1 VSGVRGGTLAD
12 LEEGD
17 PDAGQRGVQAVTSR
31 DALWK
36 RMFMAATEAV
46 DRRVGWSRLPKPAA
60 LVTLMGL
67 RMRLRRDN
75 LFDPAGL
82 RLSWGPSPLPAGP
95 RSTTRTVD
103 GTGNDLTHPDMGSV
117 GTLFGR
123 NVPLADAAP
132 SRVLTPNP
140 RVVSLEL
147 LTRERFVPA
156 TTLNVL
162 AAAWL
167 QFEVHD
173 WFSHGPNEPDD
184 PWLVDLDPTDAWP
197 QHPMQIPRTHQAAP
211 TIDGRPPTY
220 ANTETHWWDASQVY
234 GTTVEFQHRLRTHEG
249 GKLVLSERATV
260 PFDPSSMRE
269 LAGVNGNWWLG
280 LAMFH
285 SAFMN
290 EHNAI
295 CDRLAGA
302 HPDWDDDML
311 FEHARLVNAALI
323 AKIHTV
329 EWTTALLGNPTMHTG
344 MRANWWGLLGEKFS
358 RRFGRVSKSE
368 EVSGIPGSETW
379 LHGAPYAMT
388 EEFVAVYRM
397 HPLIPDDFPLRSAAD
412 GTDLGTYAFPQ
423 IAGTHTHEVLDTV
436 AMVDLLYSFATTNP
450 GAIVLHNFPNHLQ
463 HFAKPDGS
471 VLDLAATDIL
481 RSRERGVPR
490 YNEFRRK
497 FHLAPARRFEDF
509 SSDSAVVADLR
520 RIYDD
525 PEDVDLMIGL
535 YAETPPRGFAFSDTA
550 FRVFILMAS
559 RRLKSDRFYT
569 YDFRPDVYSPE
580 GMAWIADNT
589 LSTVLARNYPEL
601 APRLAGVTNAFAPWP
616 AAG

>member
-1 VSGVRGGTLAD
+1 MA
-12 LEEGD
+12 
-17 PDAGQRGVQAVTSR
+17 SR
-31 DALWK
+31 NALWK
-36 RMFMAATEAV
+36 RSLMAVTERI
-46 DRRVGWSRLPKPAA
+46 DRRIGWSRLPKPAA
-60 LVTLMGL
+60 LLTLMGL

-75 LFDPAGL
+75 LFDPDGL
-82 RLSWGPSPLPAGP
+82 VLPWTPSPLPDGQRP
-95 RSTTRTVD
+95 LTRTAD
-103 GTGNDLTHPDMGSV
+103 GTGNDLTHPTMGSV

-123 NVPLADAAP
+123 NVPLTDTAPQDA
-132 SRVLTPNP
+132 LTPNP
-140 RVVSLEL
+140 RRISLEL
-147 LTRERFVPA
+147 LTRERFQPA

-173 WFSHGPNEPDD
+173 WFSHGANERDD
-184 PWLVDLDPTDAWP
+184 PWLVDVDPGDPWP
-197 QHPMQIPRTHQAAP
+197 QHPMQIPRTRRSAP
-211 TIDGRPPTY
+211 TTDGKPPTY

-234 GTTVEFQHRLRTHEG
+234 GSTLEFQHQLRTREG
-249 GKLVLSERATV
+249 GKLLLSPTGNV
-260 PFDPSSMRE
+260 PFDPSTMRE

-285 SAFMN
+285 TVFMR

-295 CDRLAGA
+295 CDHLGRA
-302 HPDWDDDML
+302 HPDWDDDAL

-329 EWTTALLGNPTMHTG
+329 EWTTALLGTPTLYTA
-344 MRANWWGLLGEKFS
+344 MRSNWWGLLGERFG

-368 EVSGIPGSETW
+368 EVSGILGSETW

-397 HPLIPDDFPLRSAAD
+397 HPLIPDDFSLRSA
-412 GTDLGTYAFPQ
+412 TDNRQIAHHTFPE
-423 IAGTHTHEVLDTV
+423 IAGTHTHEVLDAV
-436 AMVDLLYSFATTNP
+436 SMADLFYSLATENP
-450 GAIVLHNFPNHLQ
+450 GAIVLHNFPKHLQ
-463 HFAKPDGS
+463 QFVKPDGS
-471 VLDLAATDIL
+471 VLDLAATDVL

-497 FHLAPARRFEDF
+497 FHMEPARRFEDF
-509 SSDSAVVADLR
+509 SQDPVVVADLR

-535 YAETPPRGFAFSDTA
+535 YAEAPPKGFAFSDTA
-550 FRVFILMAS
+550 FRVFVLMAS

-569 YDFRPDVYSPE
+569 YDFRPEVYSTE
-580 GMAWIADNT
+580 GLKWIADNT
-589 LSTVLARNYPEL
+589 MGTVLAR
-601 APRLAGVTNAFAPWP
+601 A
-616 AAG
+616 